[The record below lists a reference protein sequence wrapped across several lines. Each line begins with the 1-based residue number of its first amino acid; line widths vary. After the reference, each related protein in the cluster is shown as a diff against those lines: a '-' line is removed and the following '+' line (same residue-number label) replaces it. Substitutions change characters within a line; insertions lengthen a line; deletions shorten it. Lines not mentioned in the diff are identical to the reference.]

1 MKIKIL
7 LILLIWCSFSVVAA
21 EKDFLEVLKAADKI
35 KTSQPSEFLDQM
47 DSLEKN
53 KQDFSEKERDYF
65 NYLLVWSLIL
75 KGHSENAI
83 ETFKVVIQE
92 SNYPE
97 VKYKAGMSL
106 ANMYAAKGSHLDA
119 ITQLNLSLELE
130 SMLENQEE
138 RNRGYVIA
146 GIIYN
151 LIGDNQS
158 AKEYGLKI
166 QNNTTDPRTYCF
178 AENILVEAEFKIGNL
193 NVADERVKNSIKVC
207 SSINEVIP
215 KNVMLSFIATQ
226 YVNFGESKKAVN
238 LLLENLQEVESTEY
252 QYLIGTYYSR
262 LAEGYWELEE
272 LENAE
277 KFAKKAINL
286 QVEQSEWAVSSY
298 NVLYKIFREKKL
310 YDQSLFYHEK
320 FYKLSAS
327 LADTEQSKRMAH
339 ELVKQQTN
347 EKQREIELLNKQNEV
362 LKLEQDLSKEEASN
376 NRLMVILLIFI
387 LTSLAFWTYRV
398 KRNQIK
404 LKRQSE
410 TDLLTGVS
418 SRQHFYF
425 MCRKTLEHAKKTNQE
440 VTFVLFDMDGF
451 KSVNDNYGHLVGDW
465 VLKKAVS
472 VCIPC
477 WRQNDIAGR
486 LGGEEFALML
496 PTCNME
502 KAKEIAEK
510 CRKAIEAVDTSDS
523 GHKFP
528 LSASFGITTTRLSG
542 YELSKVIGDADK
554 TMYQA
559 KAAGKNQVCCV
570 EISSD

>member
-1 MKIKIL
+1 M
-7 LILLIWCSFSVVAA
+7 
-21 EKDFLEVLKAADKI
+21 LKAADKI